1 MPLPLP
7 SDSATVSAPVV
18 AAPVASAAVAVTG
31 KATRQVAKFGAA
43 RGDSAV
49 AVPVINGVNAAVV
62 FAAFQAALMNA
73 GVTDLHQTVEA
84 FRGTPK
90 SLFPGNKEGRSAFA
104 LGNILLNIEKATS
117 TKVKGPKKPRVKQA
131 DKIKALFAAL
141 KSKLGAANVDAALDP
156 EFLKGLGL

>member
-18 AAPVASAAVAVTG
+18 AAPVASAAVAVPG
-31 KATRQVAKFGAA
+31 KRLVAKFGAA
-43 RGDSAV
+43 RGDGAV

-117 TKVKGPKKPRVKQA
+117 TKTKGPKKPRVKQA

-141 KSKLGAANVDAALDP
+141 KNKLGAANVDAALDP